1 MKMSASRFG
10 GAVVCLAIFASVG
23 VEKGFAGTKP
33 APANSRVTGSY
44 YGVFYPHDFSTSALN
59 PANLKVG
66 GGVMTFAM
74 AYNTLGYY
82 QAVSP
87 RCVAFIRGRAINM
100 TVSMISSPFGG
111 LPGALTASDL
121 DLLVSF
127 EADLTAFTGNIT
139 GGPNA
144 PTTVR
149 FQRYRGEGVV
159 SYVRKAQGQYF
170 PEPIAYRAN
179 DGVNLTFTVD
189 MGLETTGN
197 AAVVSTEV
205 TATVPGVRFEAK
217 KVSDQLLGSYTPRV
231 RIRR

>member
-1 MKMSASRFG
+1 MDKSSAWF
-10 GAVVCLAIFASVG
+10 GAVVGALAMCASLAVDSA
-23 VEKGFAGTKP
+23 VAGTKP

-44 YGVFYPHDFSTSALN
+44 YGVFYPHDFSTSASN
-59 PANLKVG
+59 PVNLQVG
-66 GGVMTFAM
+66 GGIMTYAL

-87 RCVAFIRGRAINM
+87 RCVAFIRGRAVDL

-111 LPGALTASDL
+111 LPSALTASDL

-127 EADLTAFTGNIT
+127 EADLSSLTGNLTT
-139 GGPNA
+139 GNQ
-144 PTTVR
+144 TTVR
-149 FQRYRGEGVV
+149 FQKYRGEGII
-159 SYVRKAQGQYF
+159 SYVRKAQGEYF
-170 PEPIAYRAN
+170 PEPIAYRAD
-179 DGVNLTFTVD
+179 DGVNLKFTID
-189 MGLETTGN
+189 MGLETSGN

-217 KVSDQLLGSYTPRV
+217 KVSDQLLGTYTPRV